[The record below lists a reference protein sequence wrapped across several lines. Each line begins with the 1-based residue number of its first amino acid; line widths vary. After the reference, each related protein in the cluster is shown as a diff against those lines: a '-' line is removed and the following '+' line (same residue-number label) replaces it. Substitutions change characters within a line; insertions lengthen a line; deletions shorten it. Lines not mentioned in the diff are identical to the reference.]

1 MAGRNMSK
9 DSISKAKMPKA
20 GIEEHDIPQ
29 TRAQKAAGEKAK
41 RRQKGNIAM
50 LRTSIAIWMLLCA
63 VLLVR
68 IKNLNETIEALKN
81 RTDRLTQIVMD
92 QQDILDQL
100 LQAGSG
106 GQGGNQ
112 IGSGAQTGESV
123 QGSGG
128 LSGGQ
133 DRYQTGDDG
142 QGLMGTAEWEEEVS
156 AAHKVYLTFD
166 DGPGANTQKILDILD
181 EYDVKA
187 TFFVV
192 GKEGSAAEEAMKR
205 IVEDGHTLGMHSYT
219 HSYSQVYE
227 SLENFGEDLE
237 KEREYLY
244 EVTGV
249 WSNVYR
255 FPGGSSNTVSKIDMR
270 EFARYLD
277 EQGIRFFDWNISS
290 GDGGSYLVPTETLVE
305 NCTANIRK
313 YSTSVILMHDA
324 PGKTT
329 TLEALP
335 KIIETIQAMDDTAI
349 LPITNGTELIQHIEW
364 QDDRE

>member
-187 TFFVV
+187 TF
-192 GKEGSAAEEAMKR
+192 S
-205 IVEDGHTLGMHSYT
+205 
-219 HSYSQVYE
+219 
-227 SLENFGEDLE
+227 
-237 KEREYLY
+237 
-244 EVTGV
+244 
-249 WSNVYR
+249 
-255 FPGGSSNTVSKIDMR
+255 
-270 EFARYLD
+270 
-277 EQGIRFFDWNISS
+277 
-290 GDGGSYLVPTETLVE
+290 
-305 NCTANIRK
+305 
-313 YSTSVILMHDA
+313 
-324 PGKTT
+324 
-329 TLEALP
+329 
-335 KIIETIQAMDDTAI
+335 
-349 LPITNGTELIQHIEW
+349 
-364 QDDRE
+364 